1 MATTI
6 SKMFQR
12 VWCTHDMMYDVCL
25 ARGTCVRYPPRFGK
39 IGDLGGTCTVIVNFQ
54 NEGNIF
60 YC

>member
-25 ARGTCVRYPPRFGK
+25 ARGTCTSTVPPRFGK
-39 IGDLGGTCTVIVNFQ
+39 IGDLGGNTCIVIKLSK
-54 NEGNIF
+54 
-60 YC
+60 